1 VTHDGIL
8 LETLVKLRHE
18 KALLMGFATHAEFVT
33 AVRMSGGAAKVGG
46 FLGELATKVGRSVGR
61 PIVSGGGRSVGSS
74 VRLSVASAGVGSIDA
89 RSEGEAA
96 ARVCLGVGGYSSS
109 REGGAPAALLHGR
122 TSLGFGPL

>member
-1 VTHDGIL
+1 MTHDGIL

-61 PIVSGGGRSVGSS
+61 SVVSGGGRSVG
-74 VRLSVASAGVGSIDA
+74 RSVASAGVGSIDA

-96 ARVCLGVGGYSSS
+96 ARVSVSGWVLGF
-109 REGGAPAALLHGR
+109 REGRAPAAFLHGR